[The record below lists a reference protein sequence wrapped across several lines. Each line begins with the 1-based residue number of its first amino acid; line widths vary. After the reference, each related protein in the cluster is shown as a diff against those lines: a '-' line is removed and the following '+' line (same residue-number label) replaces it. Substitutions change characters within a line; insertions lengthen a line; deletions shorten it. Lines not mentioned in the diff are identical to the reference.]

1 MFIFYLCHNSKRP
14 DFSFS
19 IIITF
24 QQQMKKQL
32 FIALEGIDGSG
43 KSTQIKLL
51 AEKLRQE
58 GHRVYSTFEPTASL
72 IGSLIRNIF
81 NHRIQSDHKTI
92 AALFLADRLDH
103 LQNETD
109 GILKKMREG
118 YTVIT
123 DRYYF
128 SSYAYHGAH
137 IDLDWV
143 IRSNAICAELLRP
156 DMNIYI
162 DISIETSLER
172 LNKGRESL
180 ELFETRE
187 NIEKVRNAYL
197 ESFRKQEHL
206 ENIAF
211 VDGEA
216 SQEIVAERIWDVVK
230 GII

>member
-1 MFIFYLCHNSKRP
+1 
-14 DFSFS
+14 
-19 IIITF
+19 
-24 QQQMKKQL
+24 MKKPL

-51 AEKLRQE
+51 AERLRQE
-58 GHRVYSTFEPTASL
+58 GHRVYTTFEPTSSL

-81 NHRIQSDHKTI
+81 NHRVQSDHKTI

-118 YTVIT
+118 FTVIT

-143 IRSNAICAELLRP
+143 IDSNALCAEILRP
-156 DMNIYI
+156 DLNVYI
-162 DISIETSLER
+162 DIAIDTSLER

-187 NIEKVRNAYL
+187 NIEKVRKTYL
-197 ESFRKQEHL
+197 ESFKKQQHKEKVT
-206 ENIAF
+206 F

-216 SQEIVAERIWDVVK
+216 SEEEVSDRIWRAVCE
-230 GII
+230 IL

>member
-1 MFIFYLCHNSKRP
+1 MKRP
-14 DFSFS
+14 V
-19 IIITF
+19 
-24 QQQMKKQL
+24 

-51 AEKLRQE
+51 AERLRQQ
-58 GHRVYSTFEPTASL
+58 GHQIYTTYEPTGSL

-81 NHRIQSDHKTI
+81 NHRVQSDHKTI

-118 YTVIT
+118 YTIIT

-143 IRSNAICAELLRP
+143 IDSNALCAEILRP
-156 DMNIYI
+156 DLNVYI
-162 DISIETSLER
+162 DIAIDTSLER

-187 NIEKVRNAYL
+187 NIEKVRKTYL
-197 ESFRKQEHL
+197 ESFKKQQHIEKVT
-206 ENIAF
+206 F

-216 SQEIVAERIWDVVK
+216 SEEVVSDRIWRAVCE
-230 GII
+230 IL

>member
-1 MFIFYLCHNSKRP
+1 
-14 DFSFS
+14 
-19 IIITF
+19 
-24 QQQMKKQL
+24 MKKPL

-51 AEKLRQE
+51 AERLRQE
-58 GHRVYSTFEPTASL
+58 GHRVYTTFEPTSSL

-81 NHRIQSDHKTI
+81 NHRVQSDHKTI

-118 YTVIT
+118 FTVIT

-143 IRSNAICAELLRP
+143 IDSNGLCAEILRP
-156 DMNIYI
+156 DLNVYI
-162 DISIETSLER
+162 DIAIDTSLER

-187 NIEKVRNAYL
+187 NIEKVRKTYL
-197 ESFRKQEHL
+197 ESFKKQQHKEKVT
-206 ENIAF
+206 F

-216 SQEIVAERIWDVVK
+216 SEEEVSDRIWRAVCE
-230 GII
+230 IL